1 MKVVK
6 KPHFVKAS
14 GAPFSDED
22 VQLIGAELLKIAAA
36 NRVLDVRLLDKKI
49 VFAAIEA
56 DPKHPLRR
64 FYDWDVK
71 SAARKHW
78 INWTAK
84 LIASVRIEWKIG
96 KFTRPLP
103 LTISAE
109 IPRLRYG
116 ATRKRVL
123 TEDALADD
131 PIFASAV
138 GFRLRN
144 IDTLLSGLETLLA
157 CRDKSPD
164 VGLKRLIAGLRA
176 EFDEYYAALKVGA
189 A

>member
-6 KPHFVKAS
+6 KPQFVKAS

-96 KFTRPLP
+96 KVR
-103 LTISAE
+103 
-109 IPRLRYG
+109 RGWVWQVRQ
-116 ATRKRVL
+116 RRV
-123 TEDALADD
+123 
-131 PIFASAV
+131 
-138 GFRLRN
+138 G
-144 IDTLLSGLETLLA
+144 
-157 CRDKSPD
+157 C
-164 VGLKRLIAGLRA
+164 
-176 EFDEYYAALKVGA
+176 GA
-189 A
+189 ARSGSAGKIKG